1 MSATDTIFD
10 MEHPGIAMVHS
21 MREQGLYDDEIR
33 AQLTKAELAL
43 QQDVNG
49 GYIGKHIPRIPTQD
63 EIDTLR
69 TFEVASVYSSI
80 SDLSS
85 SGAMEKIAK
94 VQVGINPYF
103 NGSTMSAEW
112 QNRRDNHLATQK
124 PAVKRHSTVLAF
136 KR

>member
-10 MEHPGIAMVHS
+10 MEHPGIVMVHS
-21 MREQGLYDDEIR
+21 MRERGLHDDEIR

-69 TFEVASVYSSI
+69 TLEVASVYSSI
-80 SDLSS
+80 FDLSS

-94 VQVGINPYF
+94 VQAGLNPYF
-103 NGSTMSAEW
+103 NGSTMSAQW
-112 QNRRDNHLATQK
+112 QKRRDNHLATQK
-124 PAVKRHSTVLAF
+124 PKAKRHTTILAF
-136 KR
+136 TR